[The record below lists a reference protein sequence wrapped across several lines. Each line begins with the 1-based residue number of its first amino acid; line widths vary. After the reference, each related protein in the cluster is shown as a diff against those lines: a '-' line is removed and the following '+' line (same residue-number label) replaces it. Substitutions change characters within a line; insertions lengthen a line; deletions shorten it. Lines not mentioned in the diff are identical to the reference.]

1 VRSDKSSCDADCSYH
16 GCGCAHEHDHSGDDL
31 KKTIVQVIFS
41 GLFVLIAVLTEYGII
56 PLVELQ
62 IPAALAAL
70 ALTAYP
76 IIKGAVTGL
85 IRREWNVCELAALA
99 LVAAVI
105 IGEFT
110 AAAEI
115 AFILTIGELVE
126 EYLYSRTKKDLN
138 MLVQAAPT
146 TASIIENDIIREI
159 SVDDIKT
166 GDLVV
171 IHPGERVPVDGLVKT
186 GVSDVD
192 ESFRTGES
200 LPIKKNPGDAVYSGS
215 INLDGALVITT
226 SKPASLSSFAKVVEL
241 VQEAGLRRPPSHP
254 VIDRFAGYYTPVILA
269 ITAIVSIITWDIVRG
284 ITVLIVSCPCAILLA
299 TPSAVLAAI
308 GPAAKRGI
316 LIKSGKFLE
325 ICRQITIFVFDKTGT
340 LTSGEMKLTS
350 IHPEEKYTEEELLT
364 IAATVERSSPHP
376 IAKSII
382 EEAGRRGIHI
392 SDVGTARH
400 IPGKGIEDT
409 WNGMKVLAGTREFLE
424 EHSVSLPMNFQ
435 SSREIAD
442 GNETE
447 VLFSKNG
454 EYIGKICI
462 SDVLHSDTKETFSSL
477 RRLGDYKFAL
487 LTGDNRNVAKS
498 IAEELNIP
506 GSMTFSGLL
515 PEDKE
520 AYVARLQENGEIV
533 CFIGDGINDG
543 PALVRADLGV
553 GIGSR
558 ANTLAL
564 ESSGVILMG
573 KGLSALPSFIQLGKK
588 TTRTIM
594 ENIGLALFL
603 NMFLIIIAAYGII
616 NPVMGAIG
624 HQVATMAVLFNSI
637 RLSRYL
643 PE

>member
-1 VRSDKSSCDADCSYH
+1 VTSDKSSCDGDCSH
-16 GCGCAHEHDHSGDDL
+16 HDSGCVHDHDHSGDDL
-31 KKTIVQVIFS
+31 KKTIVQVILS

-56 PLVELQ
+56 PQVELQ

-76 IIKGAVTGL
+76 IIKEAITGL

-159 SVDDIKT
+159 LVDDIKN

-226 SKPASLSSFAKVVEL
+226 SKPASLSSYAKVVEL

-254 VIDRFAGYYTPVILA
+254 VIDRFASYYTPVILA
-269 ITAIVSIITWDIVRG
+269 ITAMVSIITGDIVRG

-340 LTSGEMKLTS
+340 LTSGEMKVTS
-350 IHPEEKYTEEELLT
+350 ILPEKEYTEEDLLT

-400 IPGKGIEDT
+400 VPGKGIEDI
-409 WNGMKVLAGTREFLE
+409 WNGMTVLAGTREFLE
-424 EHSVSLPMNFQ
+424 EHSVPLPMNFQ

-462 SDVLHSDTKETFSSL
+462 SDVLHSDTKETFASL
-477 RRLGDYKFAL
+477 RRFGDYKFAL
-487 LTGDNRNVAKS
+487 FTGDNRNVARS

-506 GSMTFSGLL
+506 ESMTFSGLL

-533 CFIGDGINDG
+533 CFIGDGTNDG

-564 ESSGVILMG
+564 ESSGVILME

-624 HQVATMAVLFNSI
+624 HQVATMVVLLNSI